1 MITKPILPKNSIIK
15 NNTVNKNGYI
25 PTNESGLWLNNL
37 PAITLPKIFAKPK
50 IMETTE
56 KSLKNTINYSKNMLV
71 QERWKVGIG
80 KERKVVWTSNCY

>member
-50 IMETTE
+50 I
-56 KSLKNTINYSKNMLV
+56 KSVMLTNSMDNSDTLSK
-71 QERWKVGIG
+71 
-80 KERKVVWTSNCY
+80 